1 MFSRGGGP
9 SRRGGRAATSDK
21 KTFQAPVRGL
31 VLNENLAGSRPLGAI
46 VLENFTPIS
55 RGIRM
60 RKGSR
65 LNATV
70 GTEPVESLMSYSAA
84 TVKKFFAASDG
95 SIFNVTSVADPEVP
109 PAADV
114 TGLTANYF
122 ASVNFTTSGGPYL
135 IAVNGADDLQLYDG
149 AAWTSI
155 DGAST
160 PAITGVTTATLSHV
174 WVYRNRVFFVQK
186 NTQTAWYL
194 PVDSIGG
201 AAGSISLSG
210 IFQKGGNLLFGATW
224 SLDAGDGIDDKC
236 VFVSDLGEIAIFQG
250 GNPAGSAL
258 EDWNLVGRYDG
269 APPLGSRCTMTAGG
283 DLLIGNENGLV
294 AVSAM
299 IAKDPGAVAV
309 TAVSRNIE
317 PLWSETALARGGLPW
332 EIVKWPDRQVAIVST
347 PINNVSQQGQCFV
360 VNLETGAWSVYTG
373 WDTRCLV
380 LQDGSVY
387 FGTTD
392 GKVIEAEVGGNDDGL
407 PYYCKVAF
415 AWDHCGSEGSWK
427 EFTSARA
434 VFRATRPFNPKVS
447 VSTEYTQ
454 AFPTAPDA
462 TEGVTSSL
470 WDEGLW
476 DAAIWDSETS
486 DYVVSMAWTSLQA
499 SGTVVSPQVQI
510 TSGADSFPD
519 AELVAVHLV
528 WNTGAFLT

>member
-9 SRRGGRAATSDK
+9 SNRGGRVVTSRDK
-21 KTFQAPVRGL
+21 AFQAPVRGL
-31 VLNENLAGSRPLGAI
+31 VLNENLAGSRALGAI

-70 GTEPVESLMSYSAA
+70 GAQPVESLMSYSAG
-84 TVKKFFAASDG
+84 TLKEFFAVSGG
-95 SIFNVTSVADPEVP
+95 SIFNVTSVADPEVA
-109 PAADV
+109 PAAEV
-114 TGLTANYF
+114 SGLTANYF
-122 ASVNFTTSGGPYL
+122 SSVNFTTSGSSYL
-135 IAVNGADDLQLYDG
+135 VGVNGADDLQLYDG
-149 AAWTSI
+149 SAWASI
-155 DGAST
+155 DGVST
-160 PAITGVTTATLSHV
+160 PAITGVTTANLSHV
-174 WVYRNRVFFVQK
+174 WVYRNRLFFVQK

-194 PVDSIGG
+194 PVDSVGG

-224 SLDAGDGIDDKC
+224 SIDAGDGIDDKC
-236 VFVSDLGEIAIFQG
+236 VFISDLGEVAVFEG
-250 GNPAGSAL
+250 ANPAGTDIA
-258 EDWNLVGRYDG
+258 DWNLVGRYDG
-269 APPLGSRCTMTAGG
+269 APPLGQNCTMSAGG
-283 DLLIGNENGLV
+283 DLLVGNKTGLI
-294 AVSAM
+294 ALSAM
-299 IAKDPGAVAV
+299 ISKDPGAVAV

-317 PLWSETALARGGLPW
+317 PLWTETAIARGGVPW
-332 EIVKWPDRQVAIVST
+332 EIVKWPDRQVAIIST
-347 PINNVSQQGQCFV
+347 PINNVSQEGQCFV
-360 VNLETGAWSVYTG
+360 VNLETGAWAVYTG

-380 LQDGSVY
+380 LQDSAVY
-387 FGTTD
+387 FGTND
-392 GKVIEAEVGGNDDGL
+392 GKVIEAEVGGTDDGV

-415 AWDHCGSEGSWK
+415 AWDHCGSEGQWK
-427 EFTSARA
+427 EFVSARA

-454 AFPTAPDA
+454 TFPTAPDA
-462 TEGVTSSL
+462 ADGVTSSL

-476 DAAIWDSETS
+476 DQAIWDSDSS
-486 DYVVSMAWTSLQA
+486 DLAVEMNWTSLQS

-510 TSGADSFPD
+510 TSGSDSYPD